1 MDPGGL
7 APEPALRIILQRSYP
22 DGGSIAPC
30 LFLRMVTAECRED
43 HNYSVL
49 CRGTSTT
56 VGAFPPITADVR
68 HTLALSC
75 SFSEFHNLMTE
86 FVSLYSS

>member
-7 APEPALRIILQRSYP
+7 APEPALRTVLQHSFL
-22 DGGSIAPC
+22 DGDSVAPC
-30 LFLRMVTAECRED
+30 LILRMVTAECRED

-49 CRGTSTT
+49 RRGASTT
-56 VGAFPPITADVR
+56 VGAFPPIAADVR